1 MVVSA
6 IKMVRKDMEVLTIKE
21 VSNKLHMEDLNTVA
35 CKTRDHNRLGII
47 MVIMIKINITITL
60 TANKT
65 KTTTNGVT
73 TRAKDNPNMAT
84 KTSSMVDNSTNN
96 NNPRMASN
104 RINMGISSRING
116 VINREANTSSKMD
129 KDNSHGVKIKG
140 DTNSRITRA
149 TDLRAKFTLKNPK
162 FDYGL
167 KWKND
172 V

>member
-1 MVVSA
+1 MVVLA
-6 IKMVRKDMEVLTIKE
+6 IKMVDHKHMEVLTIKE
-21 VSNKLHMEDLNTVA
+21 VSNQLHMEDLNTVV
-35 CKTRDHNRLGII
+35 CKIRDHHRLGII

-73 TRAKDNPNMAT
+73 TRANPNMAT

-96 NNPRMASN
+96 NNLRMASN
-104 RINMGISSRING
+104 RINMGISSRVNG
-116 VINREANTSSKMD
+116 VINKEGNTSSKMD
-129 KDNSHGVKIKG
+129 KGSSHGLKIKG
-140 DTNSRITRA
+140 NTNSRITRA
-149 TDLRAKFTLKNPK
+149 TDLRAKFKLKNPK

-167 KWKND
+167 EWKND